1 MKDISVNSIKRS
13 KFMYILEAAFEHLI
27 NLLVAGSF
35 LATLTKELGF
45 SDSLT
50 GILSS
55 IISLGCLFQLFS
67 IAIRKTT
74 VKRFVVIFSIIN
86 QVLFML
92 LYVTPL
98 IKFSQQTKIFLFVVL
113 IFSAYLIYNVAHPKK
128 INWLMSLVE
137 NNKRGSFTANKEMIS
152 LISGM
157 LFSFLM
163 GAVTDYYSNK
173 GEIRI
178 AFLISTIVIFT
189 LMILHTLTMIFA
201 IEKPSP
207 TQNRKD
213 LKHTVSELIKN
224 KNILRIALIFALYY
238 ISTYISTPFYGTYII
253 GELGMSLKF
262 ASAITICG
270 SVSRILVSKFWGK
283 YADKKSF
290 VAMIEKCFIFLSLSQ
305 ICIVFCVPESGKVM
319 FTLYYLLHGVALG
332 GINSALTNLIFEYV
346 DIEKRAD
353 ALAITQAFAGVT
365 GFLTTL
371 CISPLV
377 SLIQVNGNTIFG
389 LNIYPQQLVTF
400 FALIF
405 TVIAIFYTRCAFKK

>member
-1 MKDISVNSIKRS
+1 
-13 KFMYILEAAFEHLI
+13 
-27 NLLVAGSF
+27 
-35 LATLTKELGF
+35 
-45 SDSLT
+45 
-50 GILSS
+50 
-55 IISLGCLFQLFS
+55 
-67 IAIRKTT
+67 
-74 VKRFVVIFSIIN
+74 
-86 QVLFML
+86 
-92 LYVTPL
+92 
-98 IKFSQQTKIFLFVVL
+98 
-113 IFSAYLIYNVAHPKK
+113 
-128 INWLMSLVE
+128 
-137 NNKRGSFTANKEMIS
+137 
-152 LISGM
+152 
-157 LFSFLM
+157 
-163 GAVTDYYSNK
+163 
-173 GEIRI
+173 
-178 AFLISTIVIFT
+178 
-189 LMILHTLTMIFA
+189 
-201 IEKPSP
+201 
-207 TQNRKD
+207 
-213 LKHTVSELIKN
+213 
-224 KNILRIALIFALYY
+224 
-238 ISTYISTPFYGTYII
+238 
-253 GELGMSLKF
+253 GMSLKF